1 MNKKFKDI
9 IIVGFALFAIFFGAG
24 NLIFP
29 PYLGV
34 LAGTEYKKAM
44 LGFLLTD
51 PVLPILGVII
61 TAKLGG
67 AAEDLGKR
75 VGNNFSKVLGTVT
88 ILTIGPL
95 FAVPRTA
102 ATTHEVFPGTPL
114 WVTSL
119 IFFILTAI
127 FVFNE
132 TGVIDKIGKY
142 LTPGLVIILL
152 VIIVKCIVDPIG
164 VMNVATENQIFLKGF
179 AEGYQTMDALGAALM
194 TGIVVSD
201 LKRKGYLNE
210 QERVKLVKW
219 VGLVAFLLLAII
231 YGGLI
236 YVGATASKIYTVQYT
251 RVDILLGTVQHILGS
266 AGKFAIGIAVSLAC
280 LTTSVGL
287 SAVAGDFLSGITK
300 NKLGYK
306 PIVLATV
313 FVSGLISLAGVEGLI
328 NAAVPILST
337 VYPIIMVLIFLGI
350 FD

>member
-1 MNKKFKDI
+1 M
-9 IIVGFALFAIFFGAG
+9 
-24 NLIFP
+24 
-29 PYLGV
+29 
-34 LAGTEYKKAM
+34 
-44 LGFLLTD
+44 
-51 PVLPILGVII
+51 
-61 TAKLGG
+61 
-67 AAEDLGKR
+67 
-75 VGNNFSKVLGTVT
+75 
-88 ILTIGPL
+88 
-95 FAVPRTA
+95 
-102 ATTHEVFPGTPL
+102 
-114 WVTSL
+114 
-119 IFFILTAI
+119 
-127 FVFNE
+127 
-132 TGVIDKIGKY
+132 
-142 LTPGLVIILL
+142 
-152 VIIVKCIVDPIG
+152 
-164 VMNVATENQIFLKGF
+164 KGF

-194 TGIVVSD
+194 TGIVVND

-236 YVGATASKIYTVQYT
+236 YVGATASKIYTVQNT

-350 FD
+350 FEKHIKYDMIYKGAVLATFVVSFVEVLNSKFKILEGFTDIIKTLPLSSVGFEWLLPAIATGAIFGLIAYIQDKRKIA

>member
-1 MNKKFKDI
+1 M
-9 IIVGFALFAIFFGAG
+9 
-24 NLIFP
+24 
-29 PYLGV
+29 
-34 LAGTEYKKAM
+34 
-44 LGFLLTD
+44 
-51 PVLPILGVII
+51 
-61 TAKLGG
+61 
-67 AAEDLGKR
+67 
-75 VGNNFSKVLGTVT
+75 
-88 ILTIGPL
+88 
-95 FAVPRTA
+95 
-102 ATTHEVFPGTPL
+102 
-114 WVTSL
+114 
-119 IFFILTAI
+119 
-127 FVFNE
+127 
-132 TGVIDKIGKY
+132 
-142 LTPGLVIILL
+142 TPGLVIILL
-152 VIIVKCIVDPIG
+152 VIIVKCILDPIG
-164 VMNVATENQIFLKGF
+164 VMNIKTENQIFLKGF

-236 YVGATASKIYTVQYT
+236 YVGATASKIYTVQNT

-266 AGKFAIGIAVSLAC
+266 TGKFAIGIAVSLAC

-350 FD
+350 FDKYIKYDMTFKGAVLATFVVSLVEVLNSKFKIFGSFAKLIKTLPFSSVGFEWLLPAIVTGAIFGLIAYIQDKRKIA